1 MRFRLR
7 TKFLVSML
15 LILVTL
21 TSTALLL
28 VRRRVE
34 QQLRG
39 QILQD
44 LRNSV
49 ATFQNVERQRVVSL
63 RHSGELLAD
72 LPILRALMT
81 TTDSATIQDAS
92 ANLYTLAGSDLLVLA
107 DRTAVVMGAHGPAP
121 EADRHAAQELM
132 RQSLKREHSEDW
144 WMVDNRLYEVS
155 LEPIYFGSP
164 SASNVLGFL
173 AVGFEVD
180 DRLARELSQVAASQ
194 VAFWYGS
201 SLVHSTLPPVQEAE
215 LIRQESRQRA
225 ASGEPIE
232 MRLASEQFLVT
243 SVDLGGS
250 SAAPVR
256 LVVLK
261 SLEPANA
268 LISELNRLVLGL
280 GFVAVLAGSGVVF
293 VALRRFTRPLDNLVA
308 GVRALERGEY
318 AYPLPIEGN
327 DEAAELTKSFTHM
340 RKSLQQSQRE
350 LLDAERLATIGR
362 MASSIS
368 HDLRHQLAAILAN
381 AEFLSEQRD
390 EKERQELYEELRAA
404 VAQMTDLIESLL
416 EFSRTRE
423 SLRLGWVQIREVL
436 ERAVQTVRA
445 RLEFRSISI
454 TVESCEVEGYFDGQK
469 LQRVFQNLLIN
480 ACEACTLDGGK
491 VSVCARK
498 KDGILEIVF
507 EDNGHGI
514 PDHLRD
520 CIFDPFVSYGKEN
533 GTGLGLTVVQKIVQ
547 DHGGEVRVEGTS
559 PAGST
564 IVISLPLLS
573 SPRTARH
580 LPAPAATS
588 AGSDAAQRNPA

>member
-21 TSTALLL
+21 TSTSLLL

-34 QQLRG
+34 QQLRD

-107 DRTAVVMGAHGPAP
+107 DRTGVVMGVHGPAP

-180 DRLARELSQVAASQ
+180 ERLARELSQVAASQ

-215 LIRQESRQRA
+215 LIRQDLRQHA
-225 ASGEPIE
+225 ANGEPIE

-268 LISELNRLVLGL
+268 LISELNRLVLSL

-327 DEAAELTKSFTHM
+327 DEAAELTRSFTHM
-340 RKSLQQSQRE
+340 RTSLQQSQRE

-404 VAQMTDLIESLL
+404 VGQMTDLIESLL

-423 SLRLGWVQIREVL
+423 SLRLGWIQIREVL

-469 LQRVFQNLLIN
+469 LQRVFQNLVIN

-491 VSVCARK
+491 VSVCARQ
-498 KDGILEIVF
+498 KDGMLEIVF

-547 DHGGEVRVEGTS
+547 DHGGEVRVEETS

-573 SPRTARH
+573 SPRTAPH
-580 LPAPAATS
+580 VPTPAATS